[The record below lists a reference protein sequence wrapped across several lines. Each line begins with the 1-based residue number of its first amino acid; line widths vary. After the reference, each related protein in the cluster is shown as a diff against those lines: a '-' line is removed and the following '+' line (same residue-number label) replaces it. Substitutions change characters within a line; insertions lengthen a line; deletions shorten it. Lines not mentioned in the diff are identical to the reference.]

1 MFMRW
6 VLMAPVSFL
15 MLVTCIF
22 SLFFLVS
29 LIRGLSILLI
39 FSSLKKFFF
48 LIVFLFSLLSTSS
61 LVSIIYLFFSCLRF
75 ILGASLVAQMVKN
88 LLAMQETWVR
98 SLGQEDP
105 MEKGMTTHSSILA
118 WRIQWAKELG
128 RLQSM
133 ESKKT
138 PTQLF
143 N

>member
-1 MFMRW
+1 
-6 VLMAPVSFL
+6 MAPVSFL

-48 LIVFLFSLLSTSS
+48 LIVFLFSLLSTSA

-88 LLAMQETWVR
+88 LLAMQE
-98 SLGQEDP
+98 
-105 MEKGMTTHSSILA
+105 
-118 WRIQWAKELG
+118 IQV
-128 RLQSM
+128 
-133 ESKKT
+133 
-138 PTQLF
+138 
-143 N
+143 

>member
-1 MFMRW
+1 
-6 VLMAPVSFL
+6 MAPVSFL

-48 LIVFLFSLLSTSS
+48 HIVFLFSLLSTSA

-88 LLAMQETWVR
+88 LLAMQE
-98 SLGQEDP
+98 
-105 MEKGMTTHSSILA
+105 
-118 WRIQWAKELG
+118 IQV
-128 RLQSM
+128 
-133 ESKKT
+133 
-138 PTQLF
+138 
-143 N
+143 

>member
-1 MFMRW
+1 
-6 VLMAPVSFL
+6 MAPVSFL

-88 LLAMQETWVR
+88 LLAMQE
-98 SLGQEDP
+98 
-105 MEKGMTTHSSILA
+105 
-118 WRIQWAKELG
+118 IQV
-128 RLQSM
+128 
-133 ESKKT
+133 
-138 PTQLF
+138 
-143 N
+143 